1 MYLWVA
7 CDVDNQLKDFRN
19 QICEISNQFEIINP
33 ALTLPL
39 HISLRISFYVN
50 ENIIENVIE
59 YILNYYSTLKS
70 FEVEIDK
77 IEKHENIIWFKIKEN
92 SYLEKIHFEL
102 VNLLQEKFNIHYHE
116 FDKDFLFHI
125 TLFNPE
131 DNFIFDKVYEKI
143 ISKDFPKKLFINKFI
158 IGSSNSGKSSEY
170 KVIKEI
176 FV

>member
-19 QICEISNQFEIINP
+19 QISEISNQFKINNP

-50 ENIIENVIE
+50 ENILENVIE

-70 FEVEIDK
+70 FEVEINK

-102 VNLLQEKFNIHYHE
+102 VNLLQENFNIGYHE

-131 DNFIFDKVYEKI
+131 DNSILDKVYEKI
-143 ISKDFPKKLFINKFI
+143 ISKDFPKKIFIDKFI
-158 IGSSNSGKSSEY
+158 LGCSSSGKASEY
-170 KVIKEI
+170 NVIKEV